1 MLHGAHCD
9 SIPPMRTVQE
19 IEKAITRLKPNEIKA
34 VAEWLEEFREDM
46 WDRQIE
52 SDARAGKLNELI
64 NKAKADYRAGK
75 AKRFP

>member
-1 MLHGAHCD
+1 
-9 SIPPMRTVQE
+9 
-19 IEKAITRLKPNEIKA
+19 
-34 VAEWLEEFREDM
+34 M